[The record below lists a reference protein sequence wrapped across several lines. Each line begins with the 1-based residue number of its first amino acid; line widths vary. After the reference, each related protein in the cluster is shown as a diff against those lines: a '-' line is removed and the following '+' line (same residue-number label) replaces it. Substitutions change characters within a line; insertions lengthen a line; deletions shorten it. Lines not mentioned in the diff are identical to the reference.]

1 MVGQGAQDDTDR
13 MRFSLASYLLVA
25 QGDGTQSTFRYT
37 RYDTYY
43 EQMWLYPEY
52 DTARQ
57 LGAPTGTCSEVSPGL
72 WRRDFQRG
80 YVQVDLSTH
89 QGSLVLRP

>member
-1 MVGQGAQDDTDR
+1 

-25 QGDGTQSTFRYT
+25 QGAGTQSTFRYT

-52 DTARQ
+52 DIARQ
-57 LGAPTGTCSEVSPGL
+57 LGGPTGTCSEVSPGL
-72 WRRDFQRG
+72 WKRDFQRG